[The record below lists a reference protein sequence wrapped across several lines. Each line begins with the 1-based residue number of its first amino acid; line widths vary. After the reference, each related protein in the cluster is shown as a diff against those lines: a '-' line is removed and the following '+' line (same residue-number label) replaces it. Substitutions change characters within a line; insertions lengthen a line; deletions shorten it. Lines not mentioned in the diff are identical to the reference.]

1 MTEQIIKL
9 TGHDG
14 ENELDFGAIIFDG
27 ENITQVIGPDGN
39 DLLLQNIVD
48 SPVWVENGGEDL
60 ASIYSKNDPKTW
72 FEGLPRHY
80 KSYGLM
86 ASLPRELQDA
96 DLAGYKLLE
105 S

>member
-9 TGHDG
+9 TGHGG

-27 ENITQVIGPDGN
+27 EEITQVIGPDG
-39 DLLLQNIVD
+39 DEQLLQNIVD
-48 SPVWVENGGEDL
+48 SPVLVENGGKDL
-60 ASIYSKNDPKTW
+60 ALIYSNDDAKTW

-86 ASLPRELQDA
+86 ASLPRELEDE
-96 DLAGYKLLE
+96 DLADYKLLE